1 MRWQLLALLALSGL
15 AFAPA
20 NQQPLPRGNLAFSL
34 GWARTQVDS
43 ALASRNAE
51 VISAGSDFI
60 STTGETPDVEYVE
73 YSFVPMAHRGALLWK
88 VTYGYRIP
96 TNREMF
102 EGAKG
107 TLLGDLGPPQDEHH
121 ADVASG
127 DFEDKLT
134 WADASTVVQLGA
146 RWTGRQDN
154 SDRMLVTWVD
164 RRLQKLASIRQKS
177 EKKK

>member
-1 MRWQLLALLALSGL
+1 MRWQLLVLLALSGL

-20 NQQPLPRGNLAFSL
+20 SQPLARGNLAFTL

-43 ALASRNAE
+43 ALASRNVE
-51 VISAGSDFI
+51 VISAGNDFI
-60 STTGETPDVEYVE
+60 STPGETPEVEYVE

-88 VTYGYRIP
+88 VTFGYRLP
-96 TNREMF
+96 SDREVF

-107 TLLGDLGPPQDEHH
+107 TLLGDLGAPQEEHH
-121 ADVASG
+121 ADVPSG

-146 RWTGRQDN
+146 RWSQRQDA
-154 SDRMLVTWVD
+154 SDRMLVTWID
-164 RRLQKLASIRQKS
+164 RRLQKLASVRVNKD
-177 EKKK
+177 KKK